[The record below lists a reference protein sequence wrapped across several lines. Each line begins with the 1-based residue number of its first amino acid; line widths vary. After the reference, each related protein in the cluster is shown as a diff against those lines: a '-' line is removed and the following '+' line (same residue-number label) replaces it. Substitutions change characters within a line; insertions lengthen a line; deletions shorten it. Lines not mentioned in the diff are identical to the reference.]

1 MRAKIQLYEN
11 ILEIGVY
18 YLHCALRNLDIL
30 SEMSWNGKCLSHVE
44 LPKQL
49 LLLIYLF
56 QKFANGSSSFW
67 KYHFPEVTYG
77 YRLLF
82 T

>member
-49 LLLIYLF
+49 LLLIYLNFKNLQMVVLASENTIF
-56 QKFANGSSSFW
+56 QK
-67 KYHFPEVTYG
+67 
-77 YRLLF
+77 
-82 T
+82 